1 MSYKSADDIQRF
13 LEEHADDD
21 DTPEL
26 EIARVEEWM
35 IAGASACPQ
44 EKTLRQR
51 AKYFGNV
58 KFSTLEELLRVAK
71 ERDFV

>member
-1 MSYKSADDIQRF
+1 M
-13 LEEHADDD
+13 EHSVDK

-35 IAGASACPQ
+35 IAGASACPR

-51 AKYFGNV
+51 AKYFSNV
-58 KFSTLEELLRVAK
+58 KFSTLVELLQLAK
-71 ERDFV
+71 EREFV